1 MFYTNFKKV
10 KISKYGTLYGANYSN
25 KFAYI
30 NAEEF
35 GPQEVLV
42 YISDSS
48 QDVYYLTEDI
58 SIKRGKSP
66 AMSHSFL
73 ESNFILSISQEY
85 LPKKSKRILFKHLME
100 ENIKL

>member
-1 MFYTNFKKV
+1 MFYTNIKKV
-10 KISKYGTLYGANYSN
+10 KISKYGALYGANHSN
-25 KFAYI
+25 KFACI
-30 NAEEF
+30 DAEEF

-48 QDVYYLTEDI
+48 QDVYYLTEDL

-66 AMSHSFL
+66 TISHSFL
-73 ESNFILSISQEY
+73 ENNFILSIAQEY

-100 ENIKL
+100 GNIKL

>member
-1 MFYTNFKKV
+1 
-10 KISKYGTLYGANYSN
+10 
-25 KFAYI
+25 
-30 NAEEF
+30 
-35 GPQEVLV
+35 LV

-48 QDVYYLTEDI
+48 QDIYYLTEDL

-73 ESNFILSISQEY
+73 ENNFILSISQEY
-85 LPKKSKRILFKHLME
+85 LPQKSKRILFKHLME